1 MHWFWAKV
9 KEITLEVTVDDFALI
24 LKKNFQQK
32 AFNTTFDQ

>member
-9 KEITLEVTVDDFALI
+9 KEITVDDFALI

-32 AFNTTFDQ
+32 AFNTIFDQ